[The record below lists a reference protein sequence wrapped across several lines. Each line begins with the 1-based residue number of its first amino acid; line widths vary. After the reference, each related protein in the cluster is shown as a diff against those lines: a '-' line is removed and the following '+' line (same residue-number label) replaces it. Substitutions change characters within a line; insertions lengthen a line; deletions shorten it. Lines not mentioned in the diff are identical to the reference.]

1 MSKKLTKN
9 RLQLERRVLPQSL
22 INTLHDIVANPKS
35 AQQAAKTYGG
45 TANRDVRDTTLF
57 EFNDKS
63 HPKEVERVRKSF
75 ESYFENEKLNQCD
88 LLYYGKGQHFSL
100 HRDNDSKD
108 PTANVGG
115 AGRNWSCSTLIHQ
128 SEDLEGGDLLVYGPF
143 SPERRETRPRVIRL
157 NIGQSVFFPSHWYH
171 EVTPVTKGER
181 IVLVSWLGDNP
192 QDIPKLYEK
201 EHLKRERKLHV
212 L

>member
-22 INTLHDIVANPKS
+22 INTLHDIVANPKT
-35 AQQAAKTYGG
+35 AKQAAKTYGG
-45 TANRDVRDTTLF
+45 TARDVRDTTLF

-100 HRDNDSKD
+100 HRDNASKA

-115 AGRNWSCSTLIHQ
+115 AGRSWSCSTLIHQ
-128 SEDLEGGDLLVYGPF
+128 SEDIVDFEQ
-143 SPERRETRPRVIRL
+143 RL
-157 NIGQSVFFPSHWYH
+157 NFYNENNQDRNLIAFNIYRDGEFLATVDAGIYYYDDYEVVNLTEYCYTVTVSYTHLRAH
-171 EVTPVTKGER
+171 ET
-181 IVLVSWLGDNP
+181 
-192 QDIPKLYEK
+192 
-201 EHLKRERKLHV
+201 
-212 L
+212 